1 MDEYAPAVPA
11 EPRARKSAAPEAL
24 LCLASVRDL
33 PDPAADAALLSLLP
47 PERREKLSRLKRPDA
62 RRLSFGA
69 WLLLCRALEERG
81 AAPGPIA
88 YGPHGKPF
96 FPARPEL
103 QFNLSHS
110 GEMVLCALSTAPV
123 GCDVETLGPA
133 RPELAARFFHP
144 MEREYLDSLPE
155 AEAAEAF
162 TRLWTL
168 KESYL
173 KLTKRGLSRP
183 LNSFAVDLRTDP
195 PRLLETADAV
205 GLRLLSFVEGDCACA
220 LCCAAEAEPVLRRV
234 DLRI

>member
-1 MDEYAPAVPA
+1 MD
-11 EPRARKSAAPEAL
+11 AL
-24 LCLASVRDL
+24 LYLASVRGL
-33 PDPAADAALLSLLP
+33 PDPAEDTALLALVP
-47 PERREKLSRLKRPDA
+47 PERRDRLIRLQKPAA
-62 RRLSFGA
+62 RRLSLGA

-81 AAPGPIA
+81 ATAGPIA
-88 YGPHGKPF
+88 YGPWGKPF
-96 FPARPEL
+96 FPARPDL

-110 GEMVLCALSTAPV
+110 GETVLCALSAAPV
-123 GCDVETLGPA
+123 GCDVQTLGPA

-144 MEREYLDSLPE
+144 EEREWFDSLPE

-173 KLTKRGLSRP
+173 KLTALGLSRP

-195 PRLLETADAV
+195 PRLLETSDAAS
-205 GLRLLSFVEGDCACA
+205 LRLLSFVEGDCACA

-234 DLRI
+234 ALCN